1 MLLMILN
8 VIWYSKLYI
17 KLDTLNKIFDVL
29 LFIKIDHENQNKKYD
44 NFFFSILSLLLQ
56 LKRF

>member
-1 MLLMILN
+1 MILN